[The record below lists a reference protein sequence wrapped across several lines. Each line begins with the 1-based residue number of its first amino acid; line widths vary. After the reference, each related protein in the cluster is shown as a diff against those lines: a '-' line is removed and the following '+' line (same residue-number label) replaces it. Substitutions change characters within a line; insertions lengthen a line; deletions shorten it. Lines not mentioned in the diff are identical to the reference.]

1 MSECPGGCC
10 PHDSFVLSAGCPGD
24 LPLAPPRER
33 VAHLRLCQLL
43 PVNKIVAA
51 TGSDRQTITR
61 LLFEIAAEAS
71 PGGPARR
78 MMRRAAEDDWL
89 GQVMADTPQQ
99 ARVAAD
105 AVLVRSVGDRAPRR
119 AVRRPRGPSGARET
133 RRPHCPFDR
142 AGLAALPCTAGA
154 DRRPCERSVRGLRA
168 WPDPDRPAHWQAL
181 RRRWCRSARK
191 RYPTAACWR
200 KVPVFA
206 PVAPAPRV
214 ATVPLG
220 LRAARDV
227 RDDDVLAMRLA
238 ITAGIRRADG
248 FYPPEVQG
256 CTGRRHRDGG
266 AAGTARQ

>member
-1 MSECPGGCC
+1 VSECPGGCC

-99 ARVAAD
+99 ARAA
-105 AVLVRSVGDRAPRR
+105 AERSSY
-119 AVRRPRGPSGARET
+119 GPSEIEL
-133 RRPHCPFDR
+133 
-142 AGLAALPCTAGA
+142 LAALYADPEVRQVLEKHGVPIAPLTGPAWQRFPAPLALTADLVSDLYEGCGLGLTQIGLLTGRPSAAAGA
-154 DRRPCERSVRGLRA
+154 VLRAKGIRLRPVGERS
-168 WPDPDRPAHWQAL
+168 PFL
-181 RRRWCRSARK
+181 RR
-191 RYPTAACWR
+191 WR
-200 KVPVFA
+200 Q
-206 PVAPAPRV
+206 RH
-214 ATVPLG
+214 G
-220 LRAARDV
+220 Q
-227 RDDDVLAMRLA
+227 
-238 ITAGIRRADG
+238 
-248 FYPPEVQG
+248 PPF
-256 CTGRRHRDGG
+256 R
-266 AAGTARQ
+266 